1 MSNIKFSIIIPCYNA
16 EPYIHELLECLDK
29 QMTDETEAIVID
41 DGSKPTLKLKKK
53 YPWISHFSRQKNKG
67 ISITRNK
74 GLELA
79 KGELINFLDADDM
92 VADNYVSYI
101 LSRIDEEWDYMD
113 LSWKSLEDDRFWFK
127 LNSDRDSLS
136 NPSASTR
143 VFRRSFIGDTRFP
156 EKKDASEDEHFTRHL
171 DIKHAKH
178 VCATEFM
185 YFYRTEVPNS
195 NSKKFLN
202 DEKKTKRIGY
212 YFSHVTK
219 DMSYLIDEFKKED
232 EVNEIFLLTN
242 KNDIPELAKY
252 CQIWCPPKGIR
263 VMEARGESTNLLKV
277 IPRPIKTQVVVY
289 RSQIDVIGGI
299 ETFIYSFC
307 KQMSKHYDIT
317 VVYDSISTEQMAR
330 LIEICPVVKNNPDI
344 PIICDT
350 LIVNSIGEQIP
361 RNITYKKSVQMVH
374 CIKQNNWSIPQDR
387 DVIVNVSQA
396 SKDSFGE
403 QAKKGVVIH
412 NLTCSEKPNKCLLLV
427 SALRVGAN
435 DKQGNDARCI
445 KFAQLLRNA
454 EIPFMW
460 IYFGNKIMKDAPKEM
475 IYGGLT
481 NNIRPYVAKADYL
494 VQLSGSEAFSYSLL
508 ESLECHTPVIVTP
521 LAQNAD
527 MGIVDGVNGYVV
539 PFEVDGFD
547 VTKILKIPE
556 FEYTHDNEKI
566 IEQWRKI
573 LGNTKPKG
581 GYKPKK
587 EVDVIVTRE
596 YRDMQRDE
604 IMKVGTR
611 FTTKMARA
619 YELYGL
625 GFVKIVEG

>member
-1 MSNIKFSIIIPCYNA
+1 MSIRFSIIIPAYNA

-29 QMTDETEAIVID
+29 QMTNEVEVILID
-41 DGSKPTLKLKKK
+41 DGSKKPLKLKKD
-53 YPWISHFSRQKNKG
+53 YPWISHFSRQKNQG
-67 ISITRNK
+67 ISVTRNK

-79 KGELINFLDADDM
+79 KGEVINFLDADDL
-92 VADNYVSYI
+92 VSDKFISYV

-113 LSWKSLEDDRFWFK
+113 LSWKSLEDDHFIFK

-171 DIKHAKH
+171 GIRHAKH
-178 VCATEFM
+178 ICATDYM

-212 YFSHVTK
+212 FFNRVTK
-219 DMSYLIDEFKKED
+219 EMAYLIDEIKKED
-232 EVNEIFLLTN
+232 EVNEVFLLTF
-242 KNDIPELAKY
+242 KNDLPELEKY
-252 CQIWCPPKGIR
+252 CQIWNPPKPLR
-263 VMEARGESTNLLKV
+263 VMEARGEATNFFTV

-289 RSQIDVIGGI
+289 RSQIDIIGGI

-307 KQMSKHYDIT
+307 KQMSKYYDIT
-317 VVYDSISTEQMAR
+317 VVYDTISTEQLSR
-330 LIEICPVVKNNPDI
+330 LIEICPVVKNNPAI
-344 PIICDT
+344 PVICDT

-361 RNITYKKSVQMVH
+361 RNISFKKSVQMVH
-374 CIKQNNWSIPQDR
+374 CLKQNNWSIPQDR

-403 QAKKGVVIH
+403 QAKDGIVIH
-412 NLTCSEKPNKCLLLV
+412 NLTCDKDVSKCLLLV
-427 SALRVGAN
+427 SAMRVGAG
-435 DKQGNDARCI
+435 DKQGNDERCI
-445 KFAQLLRNA
+445 KFSEMLDRAGIKYLWL
-454 EIPFMW
+454 
-460 IYFGNKIMKDAPKEM
+460 YFGDKQMKNEPKNM
-475 IYGGLT
+475 IYGGITLD
-481 NNIRPYVAKADYL
+481 IKPYIAKADYL

-527 MGIVDGVNGYVV
+527 MGIVDGLNSYIV

-547 VTKILKIPE
+547 VNKILDIPK
-556 FEYTHDNEKI
+556 FEYEHDNPGI
-566 IEQWRKI
+566 IKQWRKL

-581 GYKPKK
+581 NYKPKK
-587 EVDVIVTRE
+587 EAELLVVRE
-596 YRDMQRDE
+596 YRDLQRDQV
-604 IMKVGTR
+604 MKINDR
-611 FTTKMARA
+611 FVAPYGRA
-619 YELYGL
+619 LELQNL
-625 GFVKIVEG
+625 GFVKILN